1 MTKPS
6 RVIRPPR
13 KIRKPSGQWSW
24 EFDCDDGKT
33 YNSDDLAAFFGLTG
47 HGLLQRLDRTPWA
60 SPNFLTPRAP
70 RGQTLAGV
78 PLNQTGTAEWLALSG
93 KDRSYNLRDIP
104 DHGAWEKNVNPD
116 TKRT

>member
-1 MTKPS
+1 M

-13 KIRKPSGQWSW
+13 KIVLPSGQQSW

-33 YNSDDLAAFFGLTG
+33 YGTAELALLVGLASR
-47 HGLLQRLDRTPWA
+47 HSLLQRMARTGWDSDYLLAP
-60 SPNFLTPRAP
+60 PAP
-70 RGQTLAGV
+70 RGYCRDGRAAKNSGSE
-78 PLNQTGTAEWLALSG
+78 EWLALSG
-93 KDRSYNLRDIP
+93 RDRSFRLRDIP

>member
-1 MTKPS
+1 M
-6 RVIRPPR
+6 RVINPPR
-13 KIRKPSGQWSW
+13 KITLPSGQHSW

-33 YNSDDLAAFFGLTG
+33 YGSTELALLIGLGSG
-47 HGLLQRLDRTPWA
+47 HSLLQRLHRISWQSEHILAP
-60 SPNFLTPRAP
+60 PAP
-70 RGQTLAGV
+70 RGYCRDGRPAKNSGS
-78 PLNQTGTAEWLALSG
+78 AEWAALSG